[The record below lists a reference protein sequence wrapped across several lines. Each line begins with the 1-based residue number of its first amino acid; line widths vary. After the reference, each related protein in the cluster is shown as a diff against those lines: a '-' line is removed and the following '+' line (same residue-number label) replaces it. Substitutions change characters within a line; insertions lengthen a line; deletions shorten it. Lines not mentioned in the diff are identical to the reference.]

1 MKFVIKTGKT
11 VEEAL
16 KDALVELEAKEED
29 VKVEILDE
37 PSKGLFGL
45 IGAKEAKIK
54 VTLINDPIKLA
65 DTFLSTIFGAMGIK
79 ANNQIRKEDNVLYV
93 DVKDISPSDMGI
105 LIGKR
110 GNTLDSIQ
118 YLLSLALNKKR
129 EDYIKVVVDSEGYR
143 EKREETLVKLAN
155 KMAEKARYSRRPVK
169 LEPMNPYERRI
180 IHSALQEYTDI
191 NTHSEGEEPFRRI
204 VISLKK

>member
-1 MKFVIKTGKT
+1 MEFVVKSAKT

-16 KDALVELEAKEED
+16 KVALLELNAKESE
-29 VKVEILDE
+29 VEVEVIEE

-54 VTLINDPIKLA
+54 VTLKYNPIEIA
-65 DTFLSTIFGAMGIK
+65 DNFLMKIFTTMGIK
-79 ANNQIRKEDNVLYV
+79 ANNDIKLEENILKV

-118 YLLSLALNKKR
+118 YLLSLALNKQR
-129 EDYIKVVVDSEGYR
+129 EDFLKVVVDSEGYR
-143 EKREETLVKLAN
+143 EKREETLIRLAQ
-155 KMAEKARYSRRPVK
+155 KMAEKAKLGRRPVK
-169 LEPMNPYERRI
+169 LEPMNPYERRV
-180 IHSALQEYTDI
+180 IHSTLQSIDGV
-191 NTHSEGEEPFRRI
+191 NTYSEGEEPYRRV
-204 VISLKK
+204 VIISK